1 MTRKELLMARAND
14 VVEEVLSKD
23 VCISESE
30 CQIMREVV
38 LDELLRVEREV
49 WGEVAEHL
57 MYGSHLSL
65 ASMLSALQP
74 TDVLLA
80 HDGEQRQIID
90 EQVEENRGLRSDVKL
105 MQQANAEQRQQIEEL
120 EKGLGCSRS
129 HPHEEMNRVCE
140 LKTDIA
146 RLKNEMS
153 HWTWVRFK
161 QLEEENARL
170 REALQLL
177 HDNQNGCPLPSYEQD
192 WNRAMELTEQI
203 LKGHP

>member
-1 MTRKELLMARAND
+1 MTRKDLLAARAND
-14 VVEEVLSKD
+14 AVEAAISQD
-23 VCISESE
+23 VCLSEAE
-30 CQIMREVV
+30 CTIVREVV
-38 LDELLRVEREV
+38 LAELMRVDQEI
-49 WGEVAEHL
+49 WGKVAEHL

-80 HDGEQRQIID
+80 HDGEHRQIID

-192 WNRAMELTEQI
+192 WNRAMVLTQAALKEQ
-203 LKGHP
+203 P

>member
-1 MTRKELLMARAND
+1 MTRDEFENKIELILDSDTGAD
-14 VVEEVLSKD
+14 CTVL
-23 VCISESE
+23 I
-30 CQIMREVV
+30 
-38 LDELLRVEREV
+38 DELI
-49 WGEVAEHL
+49 
-57 MYGSHLSL
+57 
-65 ASMLSALQP
+65 
-74 TDVLLA
+74 A
-80 HDGEQRQIID
+80 HDAEQRQLLD
-90 EQVEENRGLRSDVKL
+90 EQVEENHGLRSDVKL

-192 WNRAMELTEQI
+192 WNRAMVLTQAALKEQ
-203 LKGHP
+203 P